1 MPSAYLLAKDHIEQ
15 ARAMLANE
23 VWFDAEMDHLF
34 EVALARLNELDAKV
48 FDDPVEMPTSLHERP
63 RAPVR
68 TRLMP
73 WLDP

>member
-23 VWFDAEMDHLF
+23 VWFDAEMDRLLD
-34 EVALARLNELDAKV
+34 VALNRLNALDAKV
-48 FDDPVEMPTSLHERP
+48 YDDPVTPLRSKPQLRR
-63 RAPVR
+63 RAR
-68 TRLMP
+68 MMP

>member
-23 VWFDAEMDHLF
+23 VWFDPEMDHLF
-34 EVALARLNELDAKV
+34 DVALARLNALDAKIY
-48 FDDPVEMPTSLHERP
+48 DDNVTPLPRRP
-63 RAPVR
+63 GPRRRAR
-68 TRLMP
+68 MMP